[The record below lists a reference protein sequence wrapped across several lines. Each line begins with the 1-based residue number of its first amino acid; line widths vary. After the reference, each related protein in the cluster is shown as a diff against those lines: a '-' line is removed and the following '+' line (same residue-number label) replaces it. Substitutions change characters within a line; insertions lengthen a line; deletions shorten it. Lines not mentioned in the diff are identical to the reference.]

1 MILFLDNVVYNH
13 IVTFITFLCSFP
25 VCSYLPLAK
34 NTYFKNTFI
43 EVVCV
48 HTFEGSNVF
57 RVHVKSSRLPMTE
70 YLRKDFHKVVN
81 LPWCRYGGG
90 KLFTIPG
97 IFLKHVLLNM

>member
-1 MILFLDNVVYNH
+1 MILFLDNMVYNH

-57 RVHVKSSRLPMTE
+57 RVHVKISRLLLKTQEQAIVP
-70 YLRKDFHKVVN
+70 
-81 LPWCRYGGG
+81 
-90 KLFTIPG
+90 
-97 IFLKHVLLNM
+97 FLSMNFILYHNIWVID